1 MGCGI
6 AFILGPGACRQR
18 LLGSVATAVQRSA
31 SNVLSKIHCSKKSND
46 ESQLHCSK
54 LHHTLNHKSIAAKD
68 MTYVWHRYDISP

>member
-18 LLGSVATAVQRSA
+18 LLGSVATAVQKSA
-31 SNVLSKIHCSKKSND
+31 SNVLSKI
-46 ESQLHCSK
+46 HCSK

-68 MTYVWHRYDISP
+68 MTYVWHRYDDISP